1 MKILIFAGFIML
13 YFVLG
18 GIVSSIVMHYIGKSY
33 EEDMSGA
40 MIATVLWPAMV
51 VILFSAIG
59 IVIGDMLIDTILH
72 SREKT
77 SV

>member
-1 MKILIFAGFIML
+1 ML
-13 YFVLG
+13 YFILG

-33 EEDMSGA
+33 GEDMSAA
-40 MIATVLWPAMV
+40 MITAVLWPAMV

-59 IVIGDMLIDTILH
+59 IAIGDMLIDTILR
-72 SREKT
+72 SREKH